1 MGHQP
6 QQIYEFGPYRLDAA
20 ERLLMRDGDVV
31 PLQPKVFDL
40 LLALV
45 ERHGRLLEKD
55 ELMRVVW
62 PDAIV
67 EEANLA
73 NNISILR
80 KTISVNGCQFIET
93 APKRGYRFIADVRKI
108 EDESEEPVTSA
119 QAMPTSDRHEPAAPE
134 PDSARRSSWRTSL
147 TSWRLFAAAI
157 GVLLV
162 AIAIVYTW
170 RGSGRSAEITSL
182 AVLPFKSLQ
191 ASDEDTKALGLG
203 LANTLITKL
212 SNIDQLTVPST
223 NAVRNYNSQE
233 QDPLSAGRR
242 LGVGAVLD
250 GNFQRDGERIRVTV
264 RLWRVSDGATLWAE
278 KFDQKFGV
286 DLFAMQDA
294 IAERVVAVLPLKLS
308 SQEQQILTRRHTESI
323 EAYQLCNVG
332 WYHWYKYNQE
342 GWRKSCEY
350 FERAISLDPN
360 YALAYTGLSM
370 AWGALGVNLVL
381 RPKDAFPRADAAALK
396 AIALDDT
403 LGEAHLA
410 LGAVKLYYH
419 WDWPAAQRE
428 FGRALEL
435 NPRQAY
441 VHRIYGV
448 GYLRV
453 MGRLEEALAENQRA
467 QALEPFS
474 PLMNQGVGRAYYW
487 LRRYDEAIA
496 QLLKTLEMDP
506 NLSFSQRFL
515 ADAYEQSGRY
525 QEAIAAQQKAL
536 TSEGNAEL
544 AATMGQIYATAGY
557 HQAIRVVSEK
567 MLGQLHARAK
577 QKYVAPT
584 SFAVLYIRLGDK
596 DQAFAWL
603 DKAVEERDGALLH
616 LKVDPSCDSLRSDPR
631 YASLLRRI
639 GLEP

>member
-1 MGHQP
+1 
-6 QQIYEFGPYRLDAA
+6 
-20 ERLLMRDGDVV
+20 
-31 PLQPKVFDL
+31 
-40 LLALV
+40 
-45 ERHGRLLEKD
+45 
-55 ELMRVVW
+55 
-62 PDAIV
+62 
-67 EEANLA
+67 
-73 NNISILR
+73 
-80 KTISVNGCQFIET
+80 
-93 APKRGYRFIADVRKI
+93 
-108 EDESEEPVTSA
+108 
-119 QAMPTSDRHEPAAPE
+119 
-134 PDSARRSSWRTSL
+134 
-147 TSWRLFAAAI
+147 
-157 GVLLV
+157 
-162 AIAIVYTW
+162 
-170 RGSGRSAEITSL
+170 
-182 AVLPFKSLQ
+182 
-191 ASDEDTKALGLG
+191 
-203 LANTLITKL
+203 
-212 SNIDQLTVPST
+212 
-223 NAVRNYNSQE
+223 
-233 QDPLSAGRR
+233 
-242 LGVGAVLD
+242 VGAVLD

-278 KFDQKFGV
+278 IFDQKFGD

-294 IAERVVAVLPLKLS
+294 IAERVVAVLPVKLS
-308 SQEQQILTRRHTESI
+308 RQEQQILTRRHTTSI
-323 EAYQLCNVG
+323 EAYQLWCVG
-332 WYHWYKYNQE
+332 WHHWYKYNQE

-381 RPKDAFPRADAAALK
+381 RPKDAFPKAYAAALK
-396 AIALDDT
+396 AITLDDM

-515 ADAYEQSGRY
+515 ADAYEQSERY

-544 AATMGQIYATAGY
+544 AATLGQVYATAGY
-557 HQAIRVVSEK
+557 HLAIRVVSEK

-584 SFAVLYIRLGDK
+584 NFAVLYIRLGDK